1 MEIPDKIFFK
11 IGEVSEI
18 AGVKPYVLRYWE
30 SEFSINPHK
39 SGSGQRLYRKKDIE
53 RILLI
58 KRLLYQEG
66 FTIAGARKHLSR
78 LGKGGAGDED
88 GEGSS
93 EELAESGGEEITTE
107 LPRELSRSI
116 PFGGMQ
122 GASQV
127 VSTPYSSRMYA
138 GVSEALTGSTELDSV
153 QLSMPISQLWVHAVR
168 EHVVA
173 LEELISEARALQ
185 SLVAPIT

>member
-78 LGKGGAGDED
+78 LGKGGSGDEESEGVSD
-88 GEGSS
+88 EAGEQVP
-93 EELAESGGEEITTE
+93 EEITTE

-116 PFGGMQ
+116 PFGGTQ
-122 GASQV
+122 GVSQV
-127 VSTPYSSRMYA
+127 VSTPYSSRVYA
-138 GVSEALTGSTELDSV
+138 GVSEALNTSTELESV

-168 EHVVA
+168 SHVEA
-173 LEELISEARALQ
+173 LEELIAEARALQ